1 MKIHQHLY
9 IGGKWTR
16 PHGKMSADVTNSA
29 TEQVIGR
36 ICLGNEQDAGE
47 AVYAARDALDA
58 WSGTPP
64 AERADWLRKIAQALR
79 ERSEQIAALI
89 AQEVGSP
96 LRFARQVQAG
106 LPIATFGI
114 NAELVKS
121 YRFAERVAHS
131 EVLRVPA
138 GVVACITPWNYPL
151 HQIAAKVAPA
161 LAAGCTVVLKPS
173 AVAPLNAFL
182 LAEIIDAL
190 GLPPGVFN
198 LVSGTGE
205 TVGEALAC
213 HPQVD
218 MISFTGSTRAGKRV
232 AALAAQTV
240 KRVTLELGGKS
251 AAILLDDADYVQAV
265 PAAMRACFLN
275 AGQTC
280 SAHSRMLVPETRYE
294 QVAAMAA
301 HIANETRVGDPFDD
315 STEIGPL
322 VSERQRERVRH
333 FIRAGIEEGAELL
346 AGGVQP
352 PPGLE
357 QGYYV
362 RPTVFGGVQQG
373 MLIEQEEVFGPVL
386 AILAYRDEQ
395 DAIRIANESAY
406 GLSGGVWSR
415 DVEHARRVAL
425 RLHTGQVDLN
435 GARFNILAPFG
446 GCKQSGY
453 GRELGRYGIEEF
465 LVYKSLQYP
474 APAAA

>member
-9 IGGKWTR
+9 IGGRWIK

-36 ICLGNEQDAGE
+36 ICLGNEQDAGD
-47 AVYAARDALDA
+47 AVYAARDAFDG
-58 WSGTPP
+58 WSATSP
-64 AERADWLRKIAQALR
+64 AERAGWLRKIQDALHA
-79 ERSEQIAALI
+79 RSEQIAQLI
-89 AQEVGSP
+89 SQEVGSP
-96 LRFARQVQAG
+96 LRFSRQVQAA
-106 LPIATFGI
+106 LPVATFGI
-114 NAELVKS
+114 NAELLS
-121 YRFAERVAHS
+121 DFRFAEQVGNS
-131 EVLRVPA
+131 EVLREPA

-151 HQIAAKVAPA
+151 HQIAAKLAPA

-173 AVAPLNAFL
+173 EVAPLNAFL
-182 LAEIIDAL
+182 LAEIIDEI
-190 GLPPGVFN
+190 GLPAGVFN

-218 MISFTGSTRAGKRV
+218 MLSFTGSTRAGKRV
-232 AALAAQTV
+232 AALAAQTF
-240 KRVTLELGGKS
+240 KRATLELGGKS

-265 PAAMRACFLN
+265 PGAMRACFLN

-280 SAHSRMLVPETRYE
+280 SAHTRMLVPETRYE

-301 HIANETRVGDPFDD
+301 HLANEMRVGDPFDER
-315 STEIGPL
+315 TELGPL

-346 AGGVQP
+346 AGGPHP

-362 RPTVFGGVQQG
+362 QPTVFGGVQQG

-386 AILAYRDEQ
+386 SIVSYRDEQ

-415 DVEHARRVAL
+415 DQAHAKRVAL
-425 RLHTGQVDLN
+425 RMRTGQVDIN
-435 GARFNILAPFG
+435 GGRFNIMAPFG
-446 GCKQSGY
+446 GCKQSGH

-465 LVYKSLQYP
+465 LQYKSLQYP
-474 APAAA
+474 LPASA

>member
-9 IGGKWTR
+9 IGGKWVK
-16 PHGKMSADVTNSA
+16 PHGKMSADVTHSA

-36 ICLGNEQDAGE
+36 ICLGNEQDAGD
-47 AVYAARDALDA
+47 AAYAARDALDS
-58 WSGTPP
+58 WSATPP
-64 AERADWLRKIAQALR
+64 AERADWLRKIHGALR

-89 AQEVGSP
+89 SQEVGSP
-96 LRFARQVQAG
+96 LRFSRQVQAS
-106 LPIATFGI
+106 LPAATFGI
-114 NAELVKS
+114 HADLL
-121 YRFAERVAHS
+121 RDFHFAEQVGNS
-131 EVLRVPA
+131 EVLREPA

-151 HQIAAKVAPA
+151 HQIAAKLAPA

-173 AVAPLNAFL
+173 EVAPLNAFL
-182 LAEIIDAL
+182 FADIIDEL
-190 GLPPGVFN
+190 GFPAGVFN

-218 MISFTGSTRAGKRV
+218 MISFTGSTRTGKRV
-232 AALAAQTV
+232 AMLAAQTF

-265 PAAMRACFLN
+265 PGAMRACFLN

-280 SAHSRMLVPETRYE
+280 SAHTRMLVPETRYE

-301 HIANETRVGDPFDD
+301 HLANEMRVGDPFDER
-315 STEIGPL
+315 TELGPL

-333 FIRAGIEEGAELL
+333 FIRAGIEEGAALL
-346 AGGVQP
+346 AGGPHP

-357 QGYYV
+357 QGYFV
-362 RPTVFGGVQQG
+362 QPTVFGGVQQG

-386 AILAYRDEQ
+386 AILSYRDEQ

-415 DVEHARRVAL
+415 DVAHARRVAL
-425 RLHTGQVDLN
+425 RMRTGQVDIN
-435 GARFNILAPFG
+435 GGHFNIMAPFG
-446 GCKQSGY
+446 GCKQSGN

-465 LVYKSLQYP
+465 LQYKSLQYP
-474 APAAA
+474 VPATA

>member
-9 IGGKWTR
+9 IGGKWVK
-16 PHGKMSADVTNSA
+16 PHGKTSADVTHSA

-36 ICLGNEQDAGE
+36 VCLGNEQDAGD

-58 WSGTPP
+58 WSRTTA
-64 AERADWLRKIAQALR
+64 AERADWLRRIQGALR
-79 ERSEQIAALI
+79 EHGEQFAQLI
-89 AQEVGSP
+89 TQEVGSP
-96 LRFARQVQAG
+96 LAFSRKVQAA
-106 LPIATFGI
+106 LPVATFGI
-114 NAELVKS
+114 NAELL
-121 YRFAERVAHS
+121 RDFPFAERVGHS
-131 EVLRVPA
+131 EVLREAA

-173 AVAPLNAFL
+173 EVAPLNAFL

-198 LVSGTGE
+198 LVCGTGE

-218 MISFTGSTRAGKRV
+218 MISFTGSTRSGKRV
-232 AALAAQTV
+232 AALAVHGV

-251 AAILLDDADYVQAV
+251 AAVLLDDADYVHAV

-280 SAHSRMLVPETRYE
+280 CAHSRMLVPETRYD
-294 QVAAMAA
+294 QVVAMAA
-301 HIANETRVGDPFDD
+301 HLAGETRVGDPFDER
-315 STEIGPL
+315 TEIGPL

-346 AGGVQP
+346 AGGPHP
-352 PPGLE
+352 PPGLA

-362 RPTVFGGVQQG
+362 RPTVFGAVQQG

-386 AILAYRDEQ
+386 SILTYRDEQ
-395 DAIRIANESAY
+395 DAIRIANDSAY
-406 GLSGGVWSR
+406 GLAGGVWSR
-415 DVEHARRVAL
+415 DLAHARRVAL
-425 RLHTGQVDLN
+425 RLRTGQVDIN
-435 GARFNILAPFG
+435 GGRFNIMAPFG
-446 GCKQSGY
+446 GCRQSGY

-465 LVYKSLQYP
+465 LQYKSLQYP
-474 APAAA
+474 VPAGA